1 MFEIPT
7 VYLPFIIGLTV
18 PIAIAI
24 LVLWFLVLK
33 PKFQTPLPN
42 EHDEGIWQIPLP
54 QLGHMNEG
62 RVTTARRTIQEHY
75 AKLIDNIGPADRE
88 SLIQKRDSTLK
99 FHIFAQLVG
108 RDKIIY
114 LFDKN
119 PLDPENHMRHDK
131 SVKLG
136 ADIPVRFITN
146 VKDCVSIGKGD
157 DGFEYIGV
165 KLGSEQSYFTSDER
179 KKLGVELEALRVLK
193 LAAINMEAIK
203 HYKDLADDRE
213 TLIGETLSN
222 VREIAS
228 ERDTAKRGLSQKN
241 LGEPEVPLV
250 KGGFLR
256 AVAKSWGWH
265 QIAVAALAYILTPFI
280 MKGLGLSYPETSTV
294 AIGVAVLAFF
304 VTPFVKGL
312 IKK

>member
-1 MFEIPT
+1 MFDIPM
-7 VYLPFIIGLTV
+7 VYLPFIIGLII

-24 LVLWFLVLK
+24 LVLWFVVLK
-33 PKFQTPLPN
+33 QKFLTPLPN

-54 QLGHMNEG
+54 QLGRMNEG

-75 AKLIDNIGPADRE
+75 AKLIDNASVADRE
-88 SLIQKRDSTLK
+88 NLIQKRDSTLK

-146 VKDCVSIGKGD
+146 VKDCMSIGKGN

-165 KLGSEQSYFTSDER
+165 KLGSEQSYFTPDER
-179 KKLGVELEALRVLK
+179 EQLGVELEALKVLK
-193 LAAINMEAIK
+193 LAATNVEAIK

-213 TLIGETLSN
+213 TLISETLSN

-228 ERDTAKRGLSQKN
+228 QRDTAKRALSQKS
-241 LGEPEVPLV
+241 LLEPETPQV
-250 KGGFLR
+250 KAGFLR
-256 AVAKSWGWH
+256 AVAKSWGWY
-265 QIAVAALAYILTPFI
+265 QVAVAALAYILTPNI
-280 MKGLGLSYPETSTV
+280 MKALEISYPEPTTVALGV
-294 AIGVAVLAFF
+294 AIGAFF
-304 VTPFVKGL
+304 LAPFVRGL
-312 IKK
+312 VKR